1 MTRMRDEK
9 GWNWIEKTDAVKLL
23 AGDYEIENT
32 PMEPFSDE
40 VLDFLDALSKEIRNL
55 SRKEAKEEL
64 KALGF
69 WLRRAHL
76 LDLKKRHGRSGC
88 LGLGK
93 SFHIASGNIP
103 FMFAYTCAI
112 GLLAGNSCRVRVSGR
127 RTEEAKWLCIQID
140 KILRKERFFNMRHR
154 ISILTYDR
162 EAKWLTE
169 VFSKEC
175 DVRIVWGGD
184 QTIKEI
190 RKIPLKPSASELVF
204 PDRSSIAILSA
215 KEVLKLS
222 KEELGE
228 LASCF
233 YNDTYGMD
241 QNACSC
247 PRLVL
252 WQEETKEIGKEASF
266 LFWNAVAEVSELYNL
281 SEIKVSQK
289 YGALW
294 ECAGIFYQIKQI
306 RRWKNRLYVL
316 EVEDLREIVSEVQMK
331 FGMFLEYH
339 LKDHEEWRMAVSEKI
354 QTLTFFGILPESLQ
368 KTVLF
373 YCLRGVSQIVPV
385 GQALQMELFWDGK
398 DLIGELSRMI
408 GPWR

>member
-1 MTRMRDEK
+1 MWDEK
-9 GWNWIEKTDAVKLL
+9 GLNWTVETDAVKLL
-23 AGDYEIENT
+23 AGGYEIEDI

-40 VLDFLDALSKEIRNL
+40 VLDFLDTLSKEIRNL

-93 SFHIASGNIP
+93 SFHIASGNVP

-127 RTEEAKWLCIQID
+127 RTEEAKWLCRQID
-140 KILRKERFFNMRHR
+140 KILREERFFNMRHR

-175 DVRIVWGGD
+175 DARIVWGGD
-184 QTIKEI
+184 QTIEEI

-228 LASCF
+228 LARRF
-233 YNDTYGMD
+233 YNDTYAMD

-252 WQEETKEIGKEASF
+252 WQEETKEIGREASS
-266 LFWNAVAEVSELYNL
+266 LFWNAVANVSECYHL

-306 RRWKNRLYVL
+306 RHWKNRLYVL
-316 EVEDLREIVSEVQMK
+316 EMECLEEMISEVPMQ
-331 FGMFLEYH
+331 FGIFLEYH
-339 LKDHEEWRMAVSEKI
+339 LNDHEEWRMAISEKT

-373 YCLRGVSQIVPV
+373 YRLRGVSQIIPV

-408 GPWR
+408 GLWG